1 MGLTSLYHKTL
12 VSEGSGASQP
22 EITGGTR
29 RPKLAEPAAEAR
41 ERILRT
47 AYDLFRRE
55 GVTAVGVDRIVA
67 EAGVAKTTL
76 YRHFRSKD
84 DLAVA
89 VLERHEKL
97 WTSELIELE
106 VERRATAPHERILVT
121 FDVLYD
127 WLRDETFEGCFFIN
141 SLLEIRKRSSPIR
154 IEALTAI
161 ENVHTLLTRFAAEA
175 GVRDPVAFAHQ
186 IQILMRGSIVA
197 AVEGRFDAVD
207 HGRSLARQLWQQE
220 SPYADGGGST

>member
-1 MGLTSLYHKTL
+1 M
-12 VSEGSGASQP
+12 SESGGAAS
-22 EITGGTR
+22 R
-29 RPKLAEPAAEAR
+29 RPKLDEPAAEAR

-47 AYDLFRRE
+47 SYHLFLRE

-76 YRHFRSKD
+76 YRHFPSKD

-97 WTSELIELE
+97 WTSELLELE
-106 VERRATAPHERILVT
+106 VERRATSPHERILVT
-121 FDVLYD
+121 FDVLND
-127 WLRDETFEGCFFIN
+127 WVRNESFEGCFFIN
-141 SLLEIRKRSSPIR
+141 SLLESRKRSSPIR
-154 IEALTAI
+154 NEAVAAI
-161 ENVHTLLTRFAAEA
+161 ENVHVLLTRFATEA
-175 GVRDPVAFAHQ
+175 GIRDPVAFAHQ

-197 AVEGRFDAVD
+197 AVEGKFEAVE

-220 SPYADGGGST
+220 SPYANGGTTPKG